1 MSVFPNSVL
10 ILTTVYPGISQ
21 WARIVAAVL
30 AGPLA
35 LLQQLSTNN
44 HDFSQREQ
52 QQLQYADVNLFPKT

>member
-10 ILTTVYPGISQ
+10 ILTPVYPGISQ

-35 LLQQLSTNN
+35 PLQQLSTN

-52 QQLQYADVNLFPKT
+52 QQMQYADVNLFPKT